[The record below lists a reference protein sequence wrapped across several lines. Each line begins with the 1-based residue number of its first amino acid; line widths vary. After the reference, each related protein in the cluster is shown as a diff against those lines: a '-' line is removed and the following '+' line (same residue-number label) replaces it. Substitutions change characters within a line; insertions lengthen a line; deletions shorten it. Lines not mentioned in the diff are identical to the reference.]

1 MLDFSFRQITKALE
15 LEHVQKLRRDGGNAL
30 RNLKERSQWLSGSK
44 DVKRNVNFAEASFNS
59 VDRVTRRLEQLK
71 QERVDRLKELARF
84 NSLKE
89 EADEVSSC

>member
-1 MLDFSFRQITKALE
+1 ME
-15 LEHVQKLRRDGGNAL
+15 LEHVQKLRRDGGKAL
-30 RNLKERSQWLSGSK
+30 TNLKERSQWLSGSK

-71 QERVDRLKELARF
+71 QERVERLKELARF

-89 EADEVSSC
+89 EAEEVSFC